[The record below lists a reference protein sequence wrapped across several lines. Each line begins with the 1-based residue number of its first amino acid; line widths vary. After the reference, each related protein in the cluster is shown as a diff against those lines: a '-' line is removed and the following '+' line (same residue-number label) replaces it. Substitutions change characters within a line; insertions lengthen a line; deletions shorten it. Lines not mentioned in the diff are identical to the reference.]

1 MALMFFRRRT
11 VEALLRQSARE
22 KEQLLAVIRDQNDR
36 LMLLA
41 GRQYAA
47 TPLDVTLAAQDR
59 ELEERERIDDD
70 EGDFVDVGQAP
81 DNLGFDPY

>member
-1 MALMFFRRRT
+1 MFFRRRT

-47 TPLDVTLAAQDR
+47 TPLDVTLAAQEH
-59 ELEERERIDDD
+59 ELEERDAARED
-70 EGDFVDVGQAP
+70 EDEAFDVGQEP
-81 DNLGFDPY
+81 LNLGFAPY